1 MINTAAKLYFGLSAL
16 ASIAA
21 IAYWV
26 GTGERS
32 GGWLLF
38 SLAVA
43 ALVAGL
49 AVTGAGIRDT
59 VFVGGE
65 VEQERVYVDRALQPR
80 PSPWPLIFALA
91 AGLFAVGLAT
101 GHVVIILGIIGLA
114 LAVAGG
120 FAQAFRED
128 PSHTASVGLRATDR
142 AVAPFLLPVGAF
154 LLIAVIVLSVS
165 RVLLAV
171 PKAASVGIAFGLAM
185 VLLLGFAFIASR
197 PRASSTVL
205 AGLAGVAILSVLAAG
220 GVGAATGERKFEKHV
235 PPPTVVVLVAHNISF
250 NQPQISVPA
259 NKIVTVRFV
268 NLDHGTYHN
277 VGVYTATKGGSPIVD
292 GQPVKGIA
300 HKDYQ
305 WTFTTPGQFA
315 FRCDFHP
322 QMIGIFV
329 VTAGGTAGGTG
340 STP

>member
-1 MINTAAKLYFGLSAL
+1 MFNTAAKWYFGLAGL

-38 SLAVA
+38 TLSA
-43 ALVAGL
+43 AAITAGV

-59 VFVGGE
+59 VRVTAE
-65 VEQERVYVDRALQPR
+65 SDQERVYVDRALQPK
-80 PSPWPLIFALA
+80 PSKWPLAFALA
-91 AGLFAVGLAT
+91 GGLFAVGLAV
-101 GHVVIILGIIGLA
+101 GHVVVILGIIAMLV
-114 LAVAGG
+114 AVAAG
-120 FAQAFRED
+120 FSQAFRED
-128 PSHTASVGLRATDR
+128 PTHTPATGLRATDR

-154 LLIAVIVLSVS
+154 LLIAVVVLSVS

-185 VLLLGFAFIASR
+185 VLLLGFAFVASR

-205 AGLAGVAILSVLAAG
+205 AGLAGVAIVSVMAAG
-220 GVGAATGERKFEKHV
+220 AVGAATGERKFEKHV
-235 PPPTVVVLVAHNISF
+235 PPPTIIVVTAHNLQF
-250 NQPQISVPA
+250 LTKQISVPA
-259 NKIVTVRFV
+259 GKQVTIRFV
-268 NLDHGTYHN
+268 NTDHGTYHN
-277 VGVYTATKGGSPIVD
+277 IGIYTAPKGGTPIID
-292 GQPVKGIA
+292 GQPVKGAA
-300 HKDYQ
+300 HRDYQ

-322 QMIGIFV
+322 QMVGTFV
-329 VTAGGTAGGTG
+329 VTAAGTSTG
-340 STP
+340 SNP